1 MRLKGAIGSF
11 DYKPKIFVGDWI
23 FAYVYYIFSFFL
35 HKVQDNDYG
44 NGTSSIKK
52 KGEEK
57 RKLIGGKKREIGK

>member
-1 MRLKGAIGSF
+1 
-11 DYKPKIFVGDWI
+11 
-23 FAYVYYIFSFFL
+23 VYYIFSFFL